1 MSYNNAHI
9 TRLADL
15 KKSMQTVNSRL
26 GTLSARMDAQVTAS
40 TDSEANYAAELVDAR
55 VDEWGNPHGSAG
67 SAFRYGLERLQ
78 RQINELAV
86 AVLEI
91 EALVGNTN

>member
-1 MSYNNAHI
+1 MAYNINHI
-9 TRLADL
+9 TRVADL
-15 KKSMQTVNSRL
+15 KKSMQAVNSQL

-40 TDSEANYAAELVDAR
+40 TDSDADYAAELVDAR
-55 VDEWGNPHGSAG
+55 IDEWRNPHGSAG
-67 SAFRYGLERLQ
+67 ACFRNGQEKLQ